1 MLSLFPRKGLVHY
14 GFHSLHIWFLHEEDM
29 GRPSKQHPCLCVHSL
44 FSLLSIPLIV
54 LSFLEG
60 SIVQCLSFL
69 LVTGKHRIDSTS
81 VWIKELHCLSL
92 AAYFVFGSFIFN
104 DSIITI
110 PENVC
115 ARAVNTPMVY
125 WGHFMVLVHLSTAPC
140 WEHSQWFCHKPCFLA
155 LMNR

>member
-1 MLSLFPRKGLVHY
+1 MVRSLENLTSGTCYHCSPERALCIVDFTHY
-14 GFHSLHIWFLHEEDM
+14 TFGFLHEEDM
-29 GRPSKQHPCLCVHSL
+29 GRPSKQHSCLCVHSL

-54 LSFLEG
+54 LSFWEG

-69 LVTGKHRIDSTS
+69 PITGKHRIDSTS
-81 VWIKELHCLSL
+81 VWIKELHCLSPVT
-92 AAYFVFGSFIFN
+92 YFALGSFIFN

-110 PENVC
+110 PVNVC

-140 WEHSQWFCHKPCFLA
+140 
-155 LMNR
+155 